1 MGEWLR
7 ESFPRPPDVVVNLT
21 PNSLG
26 GILAYATGAREIRGM
41 AAYRTW
47 ELGTRPDWASYA
59 LVVSRARQAN
69 PFNLVDLF
77 LREGGLTP
85 DGRGLELAVPP
96 EAEAEVKEFWQGLQ
110 VPPGTKLVG
119 LFPGASKPER
129 CWPTDRFVRT
139 DADFWEE
146 VRVLR
151 CLEEEVLGFC
161 RTWREV
167 VEKRLR
173 SLNTGYFLRMSY
185 CPPREESRFIDVN
198 K

>member
-1 MGEWLR
+1 
-7 ESFPRPPDVVVNLT
+7 
-21 PNSLG
+21 
-26 GILAYATGAREIRGM
+26 
-41 AAYRTW
+41 
-47 ELGTRPDWASYA
+47 
-59 LVVSRARQAN
+59 
-69 PFNLVDLF
+69 
-77 LREGGLTP
+77 
-85 DGRGLELAVPP
+85 LAVPP

-146 VRVLR
+146 VRALR

-161 RTWREV
+161 RTWWGV